1 MHRHIK
7 FWKLFAIG
15 AALLVTV
22 FTYSLDFPS
31 NEDSISYLLSSV
43 SQGLAAIFTLI
54 FAITIFG
61 AQMMRK
67 FTAMDKMVDK
77 WTISLMII
85 FAIGIILPLIQLST
99 DQDLLNLNFIRTANL
114 SIAIDLGIMTFCI
127 LATIP
132 YLIRVNR
139 IMKYEGGISKLREEA
154 SEAIDSNHKVTAST
168 RINELVELGE
178 SAADDMLESDVIKI
192 VNVLKSLLKEI
203 VILKKKGEI
212 IDLTHDITFRDYLEA
227 VSNVFWKK
235 LTFDTIHGLQK
246 IGEKCAEKNLDAATI
261 EVLDALRVLT
271 INAVT
276 TGIPTDDKLGK
287 FKGILNSSIN
297 TAVQKNASTT
307 QRWPLLNLARQ
318 LLKKYDY
325 HLVPR
330 RQANGYEKNGQKK
343 YKRFFVITKAS
354 VSDNDLD

>member
-139 IMKYEGGISKLREEA
+139 IMKYEGGISKLREQA

-212 IDLTHDITFRDYLEA
+212 IDLTHDITFRDYLHNIA
-227 VSNVFWKK
+227 
-235 LTFDTIHGLQK
+235 
-246 IGEKCAEKNLDAATI
+246 
-261 EVLDALRVLT
+261 
-271 INAVT
+271 
-276 TGIPTDDKLGK
+276 
-287 FKGILNSSIN
+287 
-297 TAVQKNASTT
+297 
-307 QRWPLLNLARQ
+307 
-318 LLKKYDY
+318 
-325 HLVPR
+325 
-330 RQANGYEKNGQKK
+330 
-343 YKRFFVITKAS
+343 TKAF
-354 VSDNDLD
+354 D